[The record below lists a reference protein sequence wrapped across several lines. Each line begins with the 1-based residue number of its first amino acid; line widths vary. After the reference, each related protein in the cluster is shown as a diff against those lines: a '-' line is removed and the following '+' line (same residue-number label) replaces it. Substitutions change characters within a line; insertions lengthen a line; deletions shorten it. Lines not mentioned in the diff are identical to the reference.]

1 MKRFVFFILG
11 IILFS
16 SCQKSTSEIVTAR
29 QWKGGPLLGD
39 WITFSDKKDGRYYV
53 SNDTIYKNGKPEAI
67 ITSVA
72 YKVDHYVME
81 VSSLDE
87 RKRGTYF
94 DKGRTE

>member
-1 MKRFVFFILG
+1 MKRVVFFIFG

-39 WITFSDKKDGRYYV
+39 WITFSEDKNDGLYV
-53 SNDTIYKNGKPEAI
+53 SNDTIYKNRKPKAL
-67 ITSVA
+67 ITSVT
-72 YKVDHYVME
+72 YKIDHYVME
-81 VSSLDE
+81 VSSLDGMQ
-87 RKRGTYF
+87 KGTYF